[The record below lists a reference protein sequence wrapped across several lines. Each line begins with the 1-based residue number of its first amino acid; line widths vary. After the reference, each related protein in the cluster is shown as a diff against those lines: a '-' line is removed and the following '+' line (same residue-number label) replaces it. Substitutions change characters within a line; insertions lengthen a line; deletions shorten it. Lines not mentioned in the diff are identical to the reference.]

1 MLRLIVSAVVIVL
14 VSIKL
19 ILLVKDKL
27 VRKWRTGD
35 ANVTEGFSF
44 FDNICYANALGIKSC
59 GPLAKKTVCRC
70 KDKNLGTKIS
80 GYSHDCMCPQSTY
93 PNFY

>member
-19 ILLVKDKL
+19 MLLLKDTL

-35 ANVTEGFSF
+35 TSVMEGFSF
-44 FDNICYANALGIKSC
+44 FDNICYGNALGIKKC
-59 GPLAKKTVCRC
+59 GPLAKDTVCRC

>member
-1 MLRLIVSAVVIVL
+1 MLRLIVSGTVIAL

-19 ILLVKDKL
+19 MLHVKDAL
-27 VRKWRTGD
+27 ERRWR
-35 ANVTEGFSF
+35 EGFSF
-44 FDNICYANALGIKSC
+44 MNNICYANALGIKSC